1 MNTPFK
7 LIDDTYEEVE
17 SSGIRVLKSLKILS
31 KFVANKCFMTQ
42 KSLIFF
48 TLFLL
53 FSCNCKKEHL
63 LVAGSVKDGSVL
75 GGTFHFTLERNNT
88 FTFSYIPNDSSYLD
102 SQIIKGNFYIKRD
115 TIYFTKNSRFRKAVI
130 KNDEFELVGN
140 YFKLKIIENNT
151 TIRPPKNTVE
161 FIDFTFFS
169 NVKHGV
175 FGFDEGENA
184 DINQRE
190 LTQLKSLIQQ
200 KMESEKKLFK
210 WHSKQSDYFKQCICI
225 TNKKNEKI
233 VWVNCIS
240 KDDKYLANR
249 WQYEM
254 LQADDGGESFFQ
266 LTVNLSK
273 AFVIDFQV
281 NGHA

>member
-1 MNTPFK
+1 MIHK
-7 LIDDTYEEVE
+7 L
-17 SSGIRVLKSLKILS
+17 
-31 KFVANKCFMTQ
+31 
-42 KSLIFF
+42 LIFF

-53 FSCNCKKEHL
+53 FSCNCKEEHL
-63 LVAGSVKDGSVL
+63 LVAANLRTDHAF
-75 GGTFHFTLERNNT
+75 GGTFRFTLERNNT
-88 FTFSYIPNDSSYLD
+88 FSFSFIPKDSSYLD
-102 SQIIKGNFYIKRD
+102 PQLIKGKFYIKQD

-130 KNDEFELVGN
+130 KNGELEFVGN
-140 YFKLKIIENNT
+140 YFKMKILENNT
-151 TIRPPKNTVE
+151 TIQPKRTHIE
-161 FIDFTFFS
+161 FNDFTFFS

-184 DINQRE
+184 DISQRE
-190 LTQLKSLIQQ
+190 LTQLKRLIQQ

-210 WHSKQSDYFKQCICI
+210 RHSKQSDYFKQCICI
-225 TNKKNEKI
+225 TNQKNEKI

-240 KDDKYLANR
+240 KEDKYLTNR

-273 AFVIDFQV
+273 AIVIGFNM
-281 NGHA
+281 NGQA